1 MPRQIKILLRGILM
15 LLIIAGMLLFY
26 ARYIEPN
33 RLRVEE
39 VTVSSPH
46 VSEAADGLRI
56 MVFADTHFGPYYT
69 TEDFSKVLS
78 AVEDAKPDVL
88 FFLGDLIDHYS
99 RYSENGDTRWI
110 SEVLSQMEA
119 PHGKFAVYGNHD
131 YGGGAETKYPTV
143 MSDGGFQIL
152 ANETTVLSDLG
163 LSIIGIDDVLIGY
176 GDPEA
181 AAEAQDDTFNIV
193 LTHAPDIADRVIT
206 YPVDLVLAGHTHG
219 RQVDLRFFDDLVLPP
234 YGKKYISGLYFLPG
248 ERGPQLYVT
257 SGLGTTKLP
266 LRFLS
271 VPEVTLITLSS
282 S

>member
-1 MPRQIKILLRGILM
+1 MPRQIKIIARVILL

-33 RLRVEE
+33 RLRVVE
-39 VTVSSPH
+39 VTISSPH

-78 AVEDAKPDVL
+78 AVEAAQPDLL

-99 RYSENGDTRWI
+99 RYSEDSDARWV
-110 SEVLSQMEA
+110 SEVLSRMEA
-119 PHGKFAVYGNHD
+119 PYGKFAVYGNHD
-131 YGGGAETKYPTV
+131 YGGGAETKYPKV

-152 ANETTVLSDLG
+152 ANERAVLSDLG
-163 LSIIGIDDVLIGY
+163 LSIIGIDDVIIGY

-193 LTHAPDIADRVIT
+193 LTHAPDIADQIIS

-219 RQVDLRFFDDLVLPP
+219 RQVDLRIFDDLVLPP

-248 ERGPQLYVT
+248 KRAPQLYVT